1 MTWEQWEHQVLETL
15 NDTTD
20 QNTHMVA
27 EATAAYTQELR
38 AGNISQAEYIEL
50 MLDIQRQLTITNN
63 LAEFETKQR
72 LNTAITGLISLASL
86 I

>member
-1 MTWEQWEHQVLETL
+1 MTWQQWEHQVLQTL

-20 QNTHMVA
+20 QNTQMVA

-50 MLDIQRQLTITNN
+50 MLDIQRQLTITDN

>member
-1 MTWEQWEHQVLETL
+1 MTWEQWEHQVLQTL

-20 QNTHMVA
+20 QNTQMVA

-50 MLDIQRQLTITNN
+50 MLDIQRQLTITDN

>member
-1 MTWEQWEHQVLETL
+1 MTWEQWEHQVLQTL

-27 EATAAYTQELR
+27 ETAAAYTQELR

>member
-1 MTWEQWEHQVLETL
+1 MTWEQWEHQVLQTL

-20 QNTHMVA
+20 QNTQMVA
-27 EATAAYTQELR
+27 ETTAAYTLELR
-38 AGNISQAEYIEL
+38 AGNITQAEYIEL
-50 MLDIQRQLTITNN
+50 MLDIQRQLTITDN

>member
-1 MTWEQWEHQVLETL
+1 MTWEQWEHQVLQTL

-20 QNTHMVA
+20 QNTQMVA
-27 EATAAYTQELR
+27 ETTAAYTQELR

-63 LAEFETKQR
+63 LAELETKQR

>member
-27 EATAAYTQELR
+27 ETTATYTRELR
-38 AGNISQAEYIEL
+38 AGNISQVEYIEL
-50 MLDIQRQLTITNN
+50 MLDIQRQLTITDN

>member
-1 MTWEQWEHQVLETL
+1 MTWEQWEHQVLQTL
-15 NDTTD
+15 NDTAD
-20 QNTHMVA
+20 QNTQMVA
-27 EATAAYTQELR
+27 EATATYTQELR

-50 MLDIQRQLTITNN
+50 MLDIQRQLTITDN

>member
-20 QNTHMVA
+20 QNTQMVA
-27 EATAAYTQELR
+27 EATATYTQELR

-50 MLDIQRQLTITNN
+50 MLDIQRQLTITDN

>member
-27 EATAAYTQELR
+27 ETAAAYTQELR

>member
-1 MTWEQWEHQVLETL
+1 MTWEQWEYQVLQTI

-20 QNTHMVA
+20 QNTQMVA
-27 EATAAYTQELR
+27 EATASYTQELR

-50 MLDIQRQLTITNN
+50 MLDIQRQLTITDN

>member
-1 MTWEQWEHQVLETL
+1 MTWEQWEHQVLQTL

-50 MLDIQRQLTITNN
+50 MLDIQRQLTVTNN